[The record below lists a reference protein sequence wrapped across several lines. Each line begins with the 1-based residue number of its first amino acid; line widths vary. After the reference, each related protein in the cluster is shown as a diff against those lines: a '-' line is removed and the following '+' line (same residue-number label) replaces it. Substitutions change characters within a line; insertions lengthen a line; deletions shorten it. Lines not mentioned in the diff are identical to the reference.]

1 MKLISSSGRED
12 IAIVYVAQT
21 KEGGLIEFVEALQP
35 PLPRREKWV
44 LIISTMFGCPIK
56 CLMCDA
62 NSIYQGKLSKTQ
74 MLDQIDY
81 LITKRFGNGPIP
93 VRKFKIQFARMGEPA
108 LNKAVLDVLRELP
121 VRYSGQAIIPVL
133 STIAPRGTDHFF
145 KELLDIKNTLYGSGR
160 FQLQFSIH
168 SSDERVRD
176 RLIPV
181 RKWTFK
187 QITDYGEWFIS
198 GNDRKV
204 TLNFALAENI
214 PVDPKIIRDYFDPAL
229 FFLKLTPVNPTYS
242 ALKNNIISSI
252 NPWENTEQPE
262 FIDELKEYGYD
273 VLLSIGEPEE
283 NLIGSNCGQFVQKH
297 LNENQVIKD
306 AYTYAV
312 NTV

>member
-1 MKLISSSGRED
+1 VEIISSSGRED
-12 IAIVYVAQT
+12 VAIVYIART
-21 KEGGLIEFVEALQP
+21 EDGGLIEFVEALQP
-35 PLPRREKWV
+35 PLPRRDKWV

-56 CLMCDA
+56 CLICDA
-62 NSIYQGKLSKTQ
+62 HSVYQGKLSKEQ

-81 LITKRFGNGPIP
+81 LIAKRFGSGPIP

-108 LNKAVLDVLRELP
+108 LNEAVLDVLKELP
-121 VRYSGQAIIPVL
+121 TRYPGQAIIPVL
-133 STIAPRGTDHFF
+133 STIAPLGTETFF
-145 KELLDIKNTLYGSGR
+145 QELLDIKNASYGDGR

-187 QITDYGEWFIS
+187 QIADYGERLIK

-214 PVDPKIIRDYFDPAL
+214 PVNPKIIRDYFDPDR
-229 FFLKLTPVNPTYS
+229 FFIKLTPVNPTHS
-242 ALKNNIISSI
+242 ALKNNIVSSI
-252 NPWENTEQPE
+252 NPWENTEQPD
-262 FIDELKEYGYD
+262 FIDKLKEYGYD

-283 NLIGSNCGQFVQKH
+283 NLIGSNCGQFIQKH
-297 LNENQVIKD
+297 LNENLVIKD
-306 AYTYAV
+306 AYTYSV
-312 NTV
+312 NSV

>member
-1 MKLISSSGRED
+1 MEIIASSGRED
-12 IAIVYVAQT
+12 VAIVYIART
-21 KEGGLIEFVEALQP
+21 EDGGLIEFVEALQP

-56 CLMCDA
+56 CLICDA
-62 NSIYQGKLSKTQ
+62 HSVYQGKLSKEQ

-81 LITKRFGNGPIP
+81 LIAKRFGSGPIP

-108 LNKAVLDVLRELP
+108 LNEAVLDVLKELP
-121 VRYSGQAIIPVL
+121 TRYPGQAIIPVL
-133 STIAPRGTDHFF
+133 STIAPLGTETFF
-145 KELLDIKNTLYGSGR
+145 QELLDIKNASYGDGR

-168 SSDERVRD
+168 SSDEHVRD

-187 QITDYGEWFIS
+187 QIADYGERLIN

-204 TLNFALAENI
+204 TLNFALAKNI
-214 PVDPKIIRDYFDPAL
+214 PVNPKIIRDYFNPTL

-242 ALKNNIISSI
+242 AIKNNIVSSI
-252 NPWENTEQPE
+252 NPWENTEQPK
-262 FIDELKEYGYD
+262 FIDKLKEYGYD

-283 NLIGSNCGQFVQKH
+283 NLIGSNCGQFIQKH
-297 LNENQVIKD
+297 LNENLVIKG
-306 AYTYAV
+306 AYTYSV
-312 NTV
+312 NSV

>member
-1 MKLISSSGRED
+1 MKIISSSGRED
-12 IAIVYVAQT
+12 VAIVHVAQT

-62 NSIYQGKLSKTQ
+62 HSVYNGKLSKAQ

-121 VRYSGQAIIPVL
+121 ARYSGQAIIPVL
-133 STIAPRGTDHFF
+133 STIAPRGTDQFF
-145 KELLDIKNTLYGSGR
+145 KELLEIKNTLYGNSL

-187 QITDYGEWFIS
+187 QIAGYGERFIS

-242 ALKNNIISSI
+242 ALKNNIVSSI

-262 FIDELKEYGYD
+262 FIDELKEYGYN